1 MKNFITILALVLIMN
16 NQDIVMVINQYRGFN
31 HLPALQT
38 SQTLEKTTEYRVND
52 MVNSNYFAHNKFSN
66 ILEIFNVNF
75 KIAGENIAKGY
86 DNESKLVDAWMASP
100 KHRKQILDKRFK
112 YIGVSNQDG
121 ITVLHLT
128 D

>member
-1 MKNFITILALVLIMN
+1 
-16 NQDIVMVINQYRGFN
+16 MVINQYGGLN

-38 SQTLEKTTEYRVND
+38 SQTLKKTTEYRVND
-52 MVNSNYFAHNKFSN
+52 MVKNNYFAHNKFSN
-66 ILEIFNVNF
+66 ILEIFKVNF
-75 KIAGENIAKGY
+75 KVAGENIAKGY

-100 KHRKQILDKRFK
+100 KHREQILDGRFK
-112 YIGVSNQDG
+112 YAGVSNKDG